1 MKYPPQK
8 SFTYLEP
15 IFSFYKQWLFEKKN
29 WRTTPFINPH
39 KSKHQALQI
48 SDLYTNLFNN

>member
-15 IFSFYKQWLFEKKN
+15 IFNFYKQWLFEKKN
-29 WRTTPFINPH
+29 WRTTPCINPH
-39 KSKHQALQI
+39 KSKHQALQT